1 MGRGVPVFPCASLCT
16 EKGFR
21 KTCVW
26 PSGVTSSQMC
36 TFFFHVHIQIRVL
49 SAWFP
54 VAIRVPRP
62 PAAVVL
68 NFPVAGLSGCCSVNK
83 HLTITGADQRACGIP
98 EAFLQNLAAG
108 HLRSAQQIRGK
119 CNTITAG
126 DTEKLC
132 DRVSFIKQG
141 IPPATQTHT
150 ADTVPLF
157 SLPARKLRD
166 RVRTSHKPL
175 GPPVIFWMLNTHLV
189 ANLIS
194 CWVLFSQF
202 PSLLPPTS
210 CFVYLI
216 CGQWNCVFG

>member
-1 MGRGVPVFPCASLCT
+1 MA
-16 EKGFR
+16 
-21 KTCVW
+21 
-26 PSGVTSSQMC
+26 Q
-36 TFFFHVHIQIRVL
+36 
-49 SAWFP
+49 
-54 VAIRVPRP
+54 P
-62 PAAVVL
+62 PAEVVL
-68 NFPVAGLSGCCSVNK
+68 NFPVAGLSSCCTVNK
-83 HLTITGADQRACGIP
+83 HLTITGADQPACGIS

-141 IPPATQTHT
+141 IPPATQNHT
-150 ADTVPLF
+150 ANTVPLF

-166 RVRTSHKPL
+166 RVRASHKHL
-175 GPPVIFWMLNTHLV
+175 GPPVIFWIFNMHLV

-202 PSLLPPTS
+202 PSLLTP
-210 CFVYLI
+210 YLLFCLFNFWSVELCI
-216 CGQWNCVFG
+216 WHKPFCSMEEQD